1 LRERGEARKS
11 FMTRFLVRRCIE
23 MVITLVLA
31 SGLLFAI
38 LNLAPGGPFDASSRR
53 IQDPTY
59 LQNLNKLIGL
69 DKPLHER
76 YIAWVKGVARG
87 DLGESWTI
95 ARGQSVNKII
105 GSRLPNTV
113 MLMTTGLVF
122 SLLIAIVIGTISAV
136 RQYSLLDNV
145 FTAFSFFGISIP
157 AFWFGLIMLKFFGLE
172 LKLFPVGGLYT
183 VGKQDDFLDR
193 LWHLILPM
201 IVLSLLQVAQW
212 SRFLR
217 SSLLETL
224 RQDYIRTARA
234 KGQVERIVLFRH
246 AFRNALI
253 PLVTVIALA
262 IPTLFGGAIFTETIF
277 NWPGMGQLLIGA
289 VGALDWPVAM
299 GVVIITAGLTIVAN
313 FLADIAYVYVDPRIR
328 Y

>member
-1 LRERGEARKS
+1 
-11 FMTRFLVRRCIE
+11 MTRFLVRRTIE
-23 MVITLVLA
+23 MAVTLVLA
-31 SGLLFAI
+31 SGLLFGI
-38 LNLAPGGPFDASSRR
+38 LNLAPGGPFDAQVANNR

-59 LQNLNKLIGL
+59 LERLNKLIGL

-76 YIAWVKGVARG
+76 YLNWIKDVLHG
-87 DLGESWTI
+87 DLGQSWTI
-95 ARGQSVNKII
+95 ARGQSVNTII
-105 GSRLPNTV
+105 AARVPNTL
-113 MLMTTGLVF
+113 MLMTTGLLF

-157 AFWFGLIMLKFFGLE
+157 AFWFGLIMLKFFGVE
-172 LKLFPVGGLYT
+172 LKLFPIGGIYS
-183 VGKQDDFLDR
+183 VDKQNDLLDR
-193 LWHLILPM
+193 GWHLILPM

-224 RQDYIRTARA
+224 RQDYVRTARA
-234 KGQVERIVLFRH
+234 KGQIERLVLFRH

-262 IPTLFGGAIFTETIF
+262 VPSLFGGAIFTEHIF
-277 NWPGMGQLLIGA
+277 AWPGMGQLLVSA
-289 VGALDWPVAM
+289 VGAFDWPVAM
-299 GVVIITAGLTIVAN
+299 GVVIITAALTIFAN
-313 FLADIAYVYVDPRIR
+313 FLADVAYVYVDPRIR

>member
-1 LRERGEARKS
+1 MG
-11 FMTRFLVRRCIE
+11 
-23 MVITLVLA
+23 ITLVLA
-31 SGLLFAI
+31 SVLLFGI
-38 LNLAPGGPFDASSRR
+38 LNLAPGGPFDARIAAAH
-53 IQDPTY
+53 IQDPGY
-59 LQNLNKLIGL
+59 LDRLNHLIGP
-69 DKPLHER
+69 DKPVHER
-76 YIAWVKGVARG
+76 YLDWVGNVLHG
-87 DLGESWTI
+87 NLGESWTM
-95 ARGQSVNKII
+95 ARGQTVNTII

-113 MLMTTGLVF
+113 MLMTTGLLF
-122 SLLIAIVIGTISAV
+122 SLVIALVVGTISAV
-136 RQYSLLDNV
+136 RQYSLTDNL

-172 LKLFPVGGLYT
+172 LKLFPVGGIYT
-183 VGKQDDFLDR
+183 VGHQDDLLDR

-234 KGQVERIVLFRH
+234 KGQTERLVLFRH
-246 AFRNALI
+246 AFRNAMI
-253 PLVTVIALA
+253 PLVTVIAIA
-262 IPTLFGGAIFTETIF
+262 IPSLFGGAIFTETIF

-299 GVVIITAGLTIVAN
+299 GVVTITAGLTILAN
-313 FLADIAYVYVDPRIR
+313 FIADVAYVVIDPRIR

>member
-1 LRERGEARKS
+1 
-11 FMTRFLVRRCIE
+11 MTRFLVRRTIE
-23 MVITLVLA
+23 MAVTLVLA
-31 SGLLFAI
+31 SGLLFGI
-38 LNLAPGGPFDASSRR
+38 LNLAPGGPFDAQVANNR

-59 LQNLNKLIGL
+59 LERLNKLIGL

-76 YIAWVKGVARG
+76 YLNWIKDVLHG
-87 DLGESWTI
+87 DLGQSWTI
-95 ARGQSVNKII
+95 ARGQSVNTII
-105 GSRLPNTV
+105 AARVPNTL
-113 MLMTTGLVF
+113 MLMTTGLLF

-157 AFWFGLIMLKFFGLE
+157 AFWFGLIMLKFFGVE
-172 LKLFPVGGLYT
+172 LKLFPIGGIYS
-183 VGKQDDFLDR
+183 VDKQNDLLDR
-193 LWHLILPM
+193 GWHLILPM

-224 RQDYIRTARA
+224 RQDYVRTARA
-234 KGQVERIVLFRH
+234 KGQIERLVLFRH

-262 IPTLFGGAIFTETIF
+262 VPSLFGGAIFTEHIF
-277 NWPGMGQLLIGA
+277 AWPGMGQLLVSA
-289 VGALDWPVAM
+289 VGAFDWPVAM
-299 GVVIITAGLTIVAN
+299 GVVIITAGLTIFAN
-313 FLADIAYVYVDPRIR
+313 FLADVAYVYVDPRIR

>member
-1 LRERGEARKS
+1 
-11 FMTRFLVRRCIE
+11 MTRFLVRRSIE
-23 MVITLVLA
+23 MLVTLVLA
-31 SGLLFAI
+31 SMLLFGI
-38 LNLAPGGPFDASSRR
+38 LNLAPGGPFDAQVSANR

-59 LQNLNKLIGL
+59 LQRLNALIGL
-69 DKPLHER
+69 DKPVHER
-76 YIAWVKGVARG
+76 YLIWVQGVLRG
-87 DLGESWTI
+87 DLGSSWTV
-95 ARGQSVNKII
+95 ARGQPVNTVI
-105 GSRLPNTV
+105 GARIPNTL
-113 MLMTTGLVF
+113 MLMVSGLLF
-122 SLLIAIVIGTISAV
+122 SLLIAIVIGTISAIK
-136 RQYSLLDNV
+136 QYSLLDNL

-172 LKLFPVGGLYT
+172 LRWFPVGGLYSI
-183 VGKQDDFLDR
+183 GKQNDVLDR

-201 IVLSLLQVAQW
+201 VVLSLLQVAQW

-234 KGQVERIVLFRH
+234 KGQTERIVLFGH

-289 VGALDWPVAM
+289 VRALDWPVAM
-299 GVVIITAGLTIVAN
+299 GVVIITAALTILAN
-313 FLADIAYVYVDPRIR
+313 FLADVAYVIVDPRIR

>member
-1 LRERGEARKS
+1 
-11 FMTRFLVRRCIE
+11 M
-23 MVITLVLA
+23 
-31 SGLLFAI
+31 LLFGI
-38 LNLAPGGPFDASSRR
+38 LNLAPGGPFDARIASAH
-53 IQDPTY
+53 IQDTSY
-59 LQNLNKLIGL
+59 LERLNKLIGL
-69 DKPLHER
+69 DKPVHER
-76 YIAWVKGVARG
+76 YLLWVAGVVRG
-87 DLGESWTI
+87 DLGQSWTI
-95 ARGQSVNKII
+95 ARGQSVNQII
-105 GSRLPNTV
+105 GSRLPNTI

-122 SLLIAIVIGTISAV
+122 SLLIAIVIGTLSAV
-136 RQYSLLDNV
+136 RQYSIMDNL

-172 LKLFPVGGLYT
+172 LKLFPVGGVYT
-183 VGKQDDFLDR
+183 VGKQDDVLDR
-193 LWHLILPM
+193 LWHLLLPM
-201 IVLSLLQVAQW
+201 IVLSLLQVATW
-212 SRFLR
+212 SRYLR

-234 KGQVERIVLFRH
+234 KGQMERLVLFRH

-253 PLVTVIALA
+253 PLVTVVAIA

-299 GVVIITAGLTIVAN
+299 GVVTITAALTIVAN
-313 FLADIAYVYVDPRIR
+313 FLADVAYVIVDPRIR

>member
-1 LRERGEARKS
+1 
-11 FMTRFLVRRCIE
+11 MTRFLVRRSIE
-23 MVITLVLA
+23 MAVTLVLA
-31 SGLLFAI
+31 SMLLFGI
-38 LNLAPGGPFDASSRR
+38 LNLAPGGPFDARVAANR

-59 LQNLNKLIGL
+59 LERLNKLIGL
-69 DKPLHER
+69 DKPIHER
-76 YIAWVKGVARG
+76 YIQWVKDVARG
-87 DLGESWTI
+87 DLGQSWTI
-95 ARGQSVNKII
+95 ARGQSVNTII
-105 GSRLPNTV
+105 ATRVPNTM
-113 MLMTTGLVF
+113 MLMTSGLVF

-136 RQYSLLDNV
+136 RQYSLLDNF

-157 AFWFGLIMLKFFGLE
+157 AFWFGLIMLKFFGVE
-172 LKLFPVGGLYT
+172 LKLFPIGGIYS
-183 VGKQDDFLDR
+183 VGKQDDIIDR
-193 LWHLILPM
+193 FHHLLLPM

-234 KGQVERIVLFRH
+234 KGQVERLVLFRH

-253 PLVTVIALA
+253 PLVTVVALA
-262 IPTLFGGAIFTETIF
+262 VPSLFGGAIFTEHIF
-277 NWPGMGQLLIGA
+277 GWPGMGQLLISS

-299 GVVIITAGLTIVAN
+299 GVVIITAALTIFAN
-313 FLADIAYVYVDPRIR
+313 FVADVAYVYVDPRIR

>member
-1 LRERGEARKS
+1 
-11 FMTRFLVRRCIE
+11 MTRFLVRRSIE
-23 MVITLVLA
+23 MAVTLVLA
-31 SGLLFAI
+31 SVLLFGI
-38 LNLAPGGPFDASSRR
+38 LNLAPGGPFDARIASAH
-53 IQDPTY
+53 IQDINY
-59 LQNLNKLIGL
+59 LERLNKLIGL
-69 DKPLHER
+69 DKPVHER
-76 YIAWVKGVARG
+76 YLIWVSGVLHG

-95 ARGQSVNKII
+95 ARGQPVNNII
-105 GSRLPNTV
+105 GSRLPNTI

-122 SLLIAIVIGTISAV
+122 SLLIAIVIGTVSAV
-136 RQYSLLDNV
+136 RQYSLLDNF
-145 FTAFSFFGISIP
+145 FTAFAFFGISIP

-172 LKLFPVGGLYT
+172 LKLFPIGGLYT
-183 VGKQDDFLDR
+183 VGKQDDIIDR
-193 LWHLILPM
+193 AWHLVLPT

-234 KGQVERIVLFRH
+234 NGQLERVVLFRH

-277 NWPGMGQLLIGA
+277 NWPGMGQLLIRA
-289 VGALDWPVAM
+289 VGASHWPVAM
-299 GVVIITAGLTIVAN
+299 GVVILTSRLTVLAN
-313 FLADIAYVYVDPRIR
+313 FSGDGAYVHIGPH
-328 Y
+328 

>member
-1 LRERGEARKS
+1 
-11 FMTRFLVRRCIE
+11 MTRFLVRRTIE
-23 MVITLVLA
+23 MAVTLVLA
-31 SGLLFAI
+31 SGLLFGI
-38 LNLAPGGPFDASSRR
+38 LNLAPGGPFDAQVANNR

-59 LQNLNKLIGL
+59 LERLNKLIGL

-76 YIAWVKGVARG
+76 YLNWVRDVLHG
-87 DLGESWTI
+87 DLGQSWTI
-95 ARGQSVNKII
+95 ARGQSVNTII
-105 GSRLPNTV
+105 AARVPNTL
-113 MLMTTGLVF
+113 MLMTTGLLF

-157 AFWFGLIMLKFFGLE
+157 AFWFGLIMLKFFGVE
-172 LKLFPVGGLYT
+172 LKLFPIGGIYS
-183 VGKQDDFLDR
+183 VGKQNDLLDR
-193 LWHLILPM
+193 GWHLILPM

-224 RQDYIRTARA
+224 RQDYVRTARA
-234 KGQVERIVLFRH
+234 KGQIERLVLFRH

-262 IPTLFGGAIFTETIF
+262 VPSLFGGAIFTEHIF
-277 NWPGMGQLLIGA
+277 AWPGMGQLLVSA
-289 VGALDWPVAM
+289 VGAFDWPVAM
-299 GVVIITAGLTIVAN
+299 GVVIITAALTIFAN
-313 FLADIAYVYVDPRIR
+313 FLADVAYVYVDPRIR

>member
-1 LRERGEARKS
+1 
-11 FMTRFLVRRCIE
+11 MTRFLVRRSIE
-23 MVITLVLA
+23 MAVTLVLA
-31 SGLLFAI
+31 SILLFGI
-38 LNLAPGGPFDASSRR
+38 LNLAPGGPFDARIASAH
-53 IQDPTY
+53 IQDINY
-59 LQNLNKLIGL
+59 LERLNKLIGL
-69 DKPLHER
+69 DKPIHER
-76 YIAWVKGVARG
+76 YLIWVSGVLHG
-87 DLGESWTI
+87 NLGESWTI
-95 ARGQSVNKII
+95 ARGQPVNNTI
-105 GSRLPNTV
+105 GLRLPNTI

-122 SLLIAIVIGTISAV
+122 SLLIAILIGTVSAV
-136 RQYSLLDNV
+136 RQYSLLDNF

-172 LKLFPVGGLYT
+172 LKIFPIGGLYT
-183 VGKQDDFLDR
+183 VGKQDDLLDR
-193 LWHLILPM
+193 AWHLILPM

-234 KGQVERIVLFRH
+234 KGQVERLVLFRH

-253 PLVTVIALA
+253 PLLTVIAIA
-262 IPTLFGGAIFTETIF
+262 VPGLFGGAIFTETIF

-289 VGALDWPVAM
+289 VGASDWPVAM
-299 GVVIITAGLTIVAN
+299 GVVIITAGLTILAN
-313 FLADIAYVYVDPRIR
+313 FIADVAYVVIDPRIR

>member
-1 LRERGEARKS
+1 
-11 FMTRFLVRRCIE
+11 MTRFLVRRSIE
-23 MVITLVLA
+23 MGITLVLA
-31 SGLLFAI
+31 SVLLFGI
-38 LNLAPGGPFDASSRR
+38 LNLAPGGPFDARIAASH
-53 IQDPTY
+53 IQDPGY
-59 LQNLNKLIGL
+59 LDRLNHLIGL
-69 DKPLHER
+69 DKPIHER
-76 YIAWVKGVARG
+76 YLDWIGNVLRG
-87 DLGESWTI
+87 NLGDSWTM
-95 ARGQSVNKII
+95 ARGQTVNSII

-113 MLMTTGLVF
+113 MLMTTGLLF
-122 SLLIAIVIGTISAV
+122 SLLIAIAIGTISAV
-136 RQYSLLDNV
+136 RQYSILDNL

-157 AFWFGLIMLKFFGLE
+157 AFWFGLIMLKFFGLV
-172 LKLFPVGGLYT
+172 LRLFPVGGLYS

-224 RQDYIRTARA
+224 RQAYIRTARA
-234 KGQVERIVLFRH
+234 KGQVERVVPFRH

-289 VGALDWPVAM
+289 VGASDWPVAM
-299 GVVIITAGLTIVAN
+299 GVVIITAGLTILAN
-313 FLADIAYVYVDPRIR
+313 FIADVAYVVIDPRIR

>member
-1 LRERGEARKS
+1 MA
-11 FMTRFLVRRCIE
+11 
-23 MVITLVLA
+23 ITLVLA
-31 SGLLFAI
+31 SVLLFGI
-38 LNLAPGGPFDASSRR
+38 LNLAPGGPFDQR
-53 IQDPTY
+53 IAAGHVQDTTY
-59 LQNLNKLIGL
+59 LERLNKLIGL
-69 DKPLHER
+69 DKPIHER
-76 YIAWVKGVARG
+76 YLTWVAGVVRG

-105 GSRLPNTV
+105 GSRLPNTI

-122 SLLIAIVIGTISAV
+122 SLLIAIVIGTISAT

-172 LKLFPVGGLYT
+172 LKIFPVGGVYS

-193 LWHLILPM
+193 VWHLLLPM
-201 IVLSLLQVAQW
+201 IVLSLLQVATW
-212 SRFLR
+212 SRYLR

-224 RQDYIRTARA
+224 RQDYVRTARA
-234 KGQVERIVLFRH
+234 KGQTERAVLFRH

-253 PLVTVIALA
+253 PLVTVVALA
-262 IPTLFGGAIFTETIF
+262 VPTLFGGAIFTETIF
-277 NWPGMGQLLIGA
+277 AWPGMGQLLIGA
-289 VGALDWPVAM
+289 VNALDWPVAM
-299 GVVIITAGLTIVAN
+299 GVVIITAGLTIFAN
-313 FLADIAYVYVDPRIR
+313 FLADIAYVVVDPRIR

>member
-1 LRERGEARKS
+1 
-11 FMTRFLVRRCIE
+11 MTRFLIRRTSE
-23 MVITLVLA
+23 MAVTFVLA
-31 SGLLFAI
+31 SVLLFGI
-38 LNLAPGGPFDASSRR
+38 LNLAPGGPFDARIAAAH
-53 IQDPTY
+53 IQDTTY
-59 LQNLNKLIGL
+59 LDRLNKLIGL
-69 DKPLHER
+69 DKPIHER
-76 YIAWVKGVARG
+76 YLTWVSGVIHG
-87 DLGESWTI
+87 DLGDSWTI

-113 MLMTTGLVF
+113 MLMTTGLIF

-136 RQYSLLDNV
+136 RQYSVLDNL
-145 FTAFSFFGISIP
+145 FTAFSFFGISVP
-157 AFWFGLIMLKFFGLE
+157 AFWFGLIMLKFFGLD
-172 LKLFPVGGLYT
+172 LKIFPVGGVYS
-183 VGKQDDFLDR
+183 VGKENDLLDR
-193 LWHLILPM
+193 FWHLILPM
-201 IVLSLLQVAQW
+201 IVLSLLSVAQW

-234 KGQVERIVLFRH
+234 KGQIERLVLFRH

-253 PLVTVIALA
+253 PLVTVVALA
-262 IPTLFGGAIFTETIF
+262 IPALFGGAIFTETIF

-313 FLADIAYVYVDPRIR
+313 FLADVAYVVVDPRIR

>member
-1 LRERGEARKS
+1 VTK
-11 FMTRFLVRRCIE
+11 FIIRRTIE
-23 MVITLVLA
+23 MGITLVLA
-31 SGLLFAI
+31 SILLFAI
-38 LNLAPGGPFDASSRR
+38 LNLAPGGPFDAIIARGH

-59 LQNLNKLIGL
+59 LDRLNKMIGL
-69 DKPLHER
+69 DKPIHER
-76 YIAWVKGVARG
+76 YLTWVGNVLQG
-87 DLGESWTI
+87 SLGESWTI
-95 ARGQSVNKII
+95 ARGQPVNTII

-113 MLMTTGLVF
+113 MLMTTGLGF
-122 SLLIAIVIGTISAV
+122 SLLIAIAIGTVSAV
-136 RQYSLLDNV
+136 RQYSMFDNV

-172 LKLFPVGGLYT
+172 LKIFPVGGLYS
-183 VGKQDDFLDR
+183 VGHQDDFFDR

-201 IVLSLLQVAQW
+201 IVISLLSVAQW

-224 RQDYIRTARA
+224 RQDYVRTARA
-234 KGQVERIVLFRH
+234 KGQTERIVLFRH

-262 IPTLFGGAIFTETIF
+262 IPGLFGGAIFTETIF
-277 NWPGMGQLLIGA
+277 NWPGMGQLLINA
-289 VGALDWPVAM
+289 VGSSDWPVAM
-299 GVVIITAGLTIVAN
+299 GIVIITAGLTILAN
-313 FLADIAYVYVDPRIR
+313 FVADIAYVVVDPRIR

>member
-1 LRERGEARKS
+1 MG
-11 FMTRFLVRRCIE
+11 
-23 MVITLVLA
+23 ITLVLA
-31 SGLLFAI
+31 SVLLFGI
-38 LNLAPGGPFDASSRR
+38 LNLAPGGPFDARIAAAH
-53 IQDPTY
+53 IQDPGY
-59 LQNLNKLIGL
+59 LDRLNHLIGL
-69 DKPLHER
+69 DKPVHER
-76 YIAWVKGVARG
+76 YLDWVGNVLHG
-87 DLGESWTI
+87 NLGESWTM
-95 ARGQSVNKII
+95 ARGQTVNTII

-113 MLMTTGLVF
+113 MLMTTGLLF
-122 SLLIAIVIGTISAV
+122 SLVIALVVGTISAV
-136 RQYSLLDNV
+136 RQYSLTDNL

-172 LKLFPVGGLYT
+172 LKLFPVGGIYT
-183 VGKQDDFLDR
+183 VGHQDDLLDR

-234 KGQVERIVLFRH
+234 KGQTERLVLFRH
-246 AFRNALI
+246 AFRNAMI
-253 PLVTVIALA
+253 PLVTVIAIA
-262 IPTLFGGAIFTETIF
+262 IPSLFGGAIFTETIF

-299 GVVIITAGLTIVAN
+299 GVVTITAGLTILAN
-313 FLADIAYVYVDPRIR
+313 FIADVAYVVIDPRIR

>member
-1 LRERGEARKS
+1 
-11 FMTRFLVRRCIE
+11 MTRYLVRRSIE
-23 MVITLVLA
+23 MGITLVLA
-31 SGLLFAI
+31 SILLFGI
-38 LNLAPGGPFDASSRR
+38 LNLAPGGPFDARIAAAH
-53 IQDPTY
+53 IQDAGY
-59 LQNLNKLIGL
+59 LDRLNHLIGL
-69 DKPLHER
+69 DKPLYQR
-76 YIAWVKGVARG
+76 YLDWVGAVIHG
-87 DLGESWTI
+87 NLGESWTI
-95 ARGQSVNKII
+95 ARGQSVNSII

-113 MLMTTGLVF
+113 MLMTTGLLF

-136 RQYSLLDNV
+136 RQYSLLDNL

-183 VGKQDDFLDR
+183 VGHQDDILDR

-234 KGQVERIVLFRH
+234 KGQTERLVLFSH

-277 NWPGMGQLLIGA
+277 SWPGMGQLLIGA
-289 VGALDWPVAM
+289 VSALDWPVAM
-299 GVVIITAGLTIVAN
+299 GVVIITAGLTILAN
-313 FLADIAYVYVDPRIR
+313 FIADVVYVVVDPRIR

>member
-1 LRERGEARKS
+1 
-11 FMTRFLVRRCIE
+11 MTKFLIRRSIE
-23 MVITLVLA
+23 MGITLVLA
-31 SGLLFAI
+31 SVLLFGI
-38 LNLAPGGPFDASSRR
+38 LNLAPGGPFDAQ
-53 IQDPTY
+53 IAQGHVQDPTY
-59 LQNLNKLIGL
+59 LERLNKMIGL

-76 YIAWVKGVARG
+76 YLTWIGNVIHGSLG
-87 DLGESWTI
+87 DSWSI
-95 ARGQSVNKII
+95 ARGQPVNAII
-105 GSRLPNTV
+105 ASRLPNTV
-113 MLMTTGLVF
+113 MLMTTGLFF

-136 RQYSLLDNV
+136 RQYSMLDNL

-172 LKLFPVGGLYT
+172 LKLFPIGGIYT
-183 VGKQDDFLDR
+183 VGHQDDLLDR

-224 RQDYIRTARA
+224 RQDYVRTARA
-234 KGQVERIVLFRH
+234 KGQVERLVLFRH

-262 IPTLFGGAIFTETIF
+262 IPTLFGGAIFTEFIF
-277 NWPGMGQLLIGA
+277 SWPGMGQLLINA
-289 VGALDWPVAM
+289 VGSLDWPVAM
-299 GVVIITAGLTIVAN
+299 GVVIITAGLTILAN
-313 FLADIAYVYVDPRIR
+313 FLADVAYVVVDPRIR

>member
-1 LRERGEARKS
+1 VTK
-11 FMTRFLVRRCIE
+11 FLIRRTIE
-23 MVITLVLA
+23 MGITLVLA
-31 SGLLFAI
+31 SFLLFGI
-38 LNLAPGGPFDASSRR
+38 LNLAPGGPFDAH
-53 IQDPTY
+53 IAAGHVQDPAY
-59 LQNLNKLIGL
+59 LDRLNKLIGL
-69 DKPLHER
+69 DKPIHER
-76 YIAWVKGVARG
+76 YFTWVSNVLHGS
-87 DLGESWTI
+87 LGESWTI
-95 ARGQSVNKII
+95 ARGQPVNTII

-113 MLMTTGLVF
+113 MLMTTGLGF
-122 SLLIAIVIGTISAV
+122 SLLIAIAIGTVSAV
-136 RQYSLLDNV
+136 RQYSMFDNV

-172 LKLFPVGGLYT
+172 LKIFPVGGLYS
-183 VGKQDDFLDR
+183 VGKQDDLLDR

-201 IVLSLLQVAQW
+201 LVISLLSVAQW

-224 RQDYIRTARA
+224 RQDYVRTARA
-234 KGQVERIVLFRH
+234 KGQIERIVLFRH

-262 IPTLFGGAIFTETIF
+262 IPGLFGGAIFTETIF

-289 VGALDWPVAM
+289 VGASDWPVAM
-299 GVVIITAGLTIVAN
+299 GVVIITAGLTILAN
-313 FLADIAYVYVDPRIR
+313 FIADVAYVVVDPRIR

>member
-1 LRERGEARKS
+1 
-11 FMTRFLVRRCIE
+11 MTRFLVRRSIE
-23 MVITLVLA
+23 MGITLVLA
-31 SGLLFAI
+31 SVLLFGI
-38 LNLAPGGPFDASSRR
+38 LNLAPGGPFDQRIASSR

-59 LQNLNKLIGL
+59 LERLNKLIGL
-69 DKPLHER
+69 DKPIHER
-76 YIAWVKGVARG
+76 YLIWVSGVMRG

-95 ARGQSVNKII
+95 ARGQSVNRII

-136 RQYSLLDNV
+136 KQYSALDNV

-172 LKLFPVGGLYT
+172 LKWFPVGAVYS
-183 VGKQDDFLDR
+183 VGKENDILDR
-193 LWHLILPM
+193 FWHLILPM

-217 SSLLETL
+217 SSLLETM

-234 KGQVERIVLFRH
+234 KGQLERLVLFRH

-253 PLVTVIALA
+253 PLVTVIAIA
-262 IPTLFGGAIFTETIF
+262 VPSLFGGAIFTETIF
-277 NWPGMGQLLIGA
+277 AWPGMGQLLIGA

-299 GVVIITAGLTIVAN
+299 GVVIITAALTIFAN
-313 FLADIAYVYVDPRIR
+313 FVADISYVVVDPRIR

>member
-1 LRERGEARKS
+1 
-11 FMTRFLVRRCIE
+11 MTRFLVRRSIE
-23 MVITLVLA
+23 MAVTLVLA
-31 SGLLFAI
+31 SMLLFGI
-38 LNLAPGGPFDASSRR
+38 LNLAPGGPFDARIAAAH
-53 IQDPTY
+53 IQDTSY
-59 LQNLNKLIGL
+59 LERLNKLIGL
-69 DKPLHER
+69 DKPVHER
-76 YIAWVKGVARG
+76 YIDWLGGVLHG
-87 DLGESWTI
+87 NLGESWTI
-95 ARGQSVNKII
+95 ARGQPVNQII

-113 MLMTTGLVF
+113 MLMTTGLIF

-136 RQYSLLDNV
+136 RQYSILDNL

-172 LKLFPVGGLYT
+172 LRIFPVGGVYT
-183 VGKQDDFLDR
+183 VGHQDDFLDR
-193 LWHLILPM
+193 
-201 IVLSLLQVAQW
+201 LSLLQVAQW

-234 KGQVERIVLFRH
+234 KGQIERLVLFRH

-262 IPTLFGGAIFTETIF
+262 IPSLFGGAIFTETIF

-299 GVVIITAGLTIVAN
+299 GVVIITAALTIVAN
-313 FLADIAYVYVDPRIR
+313 FLADLAYVVVDPRIR

>member
-1 LRERGEARKS
+1 
-11 FMTRFLVRRCIE
+11 MTRYLVRRTIE
-23 MVITLVLA
+23 MAVTLVLA
-31 SGLLFAI
+31 SGLLFGI
-38 LNLAPGGPFDASSRR
+38 LNLAPGGPFDAQVANNR

-59 LQNLNKLIGL
+59 LERLNKLIGL

-76 YIAWVKGVARG
+76 YLNWVKDVLRG
-87 DLGESWTI
+87 DLGQSWTI
-95 ARGQSVNKII
+95 ARGQSVNTII
-105 GSRLPNTV
+105 AARVPNTL
-113 MLMTTGLVF
+113 MLMTTGLLF

-157 AFWFGLIMLKFFGLE
+157 AFWFGLIMLKFFGVE
-172 LKLFPVGGLYT
+172 LKLFPIGGIYS
-183 VGKQDDFLDR
+183 VDKQNDLLDR
-193 LWHLILPM
+193 GWHLILPM

-224 RQDYIRTARA
+224 RQDYVRTARA
-234 KGQVERIVLFRH
+234 KGQVERLVLFRH

-262 IPTLFGGAIFTETIF
+262 VPSLFGGAIFTEHIF
-277 NWPGMGQLLIGA
+277 AWPGMGQLLVSA
-289 VGALDWPVAM
+289 VGAFDWPVAM
-299 GVVIITAGLTIVAN
+299 GVVIITAALTIFAN
-313 FLADIAYVYVDPRIR
+313 FLADVAYVYVDPRIR